1 MIGNYS
7 TWKKS
12 GSMRLLK
19 GNYVS
24 HTHTHTACTHTC
36 DGILEKETN
45 LKKVKSELAISLWLY

>member
-45 LKKVKSELAISLWLY
+45 LKKVKSELAISL